1 MEAERSKIKAPAWSG
16 SGEVSLADLQAAVC
30 LLCLH
35 VVYHIG
41 CGERETVGGKEREEE
56 REGGRGGE
64 VGILEWHSSVRS
76 TNFIFFCHTVTYLHF
91 LNEKTGLEN

>member
-1 MEAERSKIKAPAWSG
+1 MPARSG

-35 VVYHIG
+35 VVYHTG

-64 VGILEWHSSVRS
+64 VGILEWLSSVRS